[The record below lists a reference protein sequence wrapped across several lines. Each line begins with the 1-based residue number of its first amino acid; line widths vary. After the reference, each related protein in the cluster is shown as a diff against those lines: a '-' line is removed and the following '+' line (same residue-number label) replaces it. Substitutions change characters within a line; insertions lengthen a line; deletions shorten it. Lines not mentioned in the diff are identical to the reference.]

1 MPEDKNVNIKL
12 ELSRDNNGKLKII
25 ARFNSKAPNIIID
38 KNEYIWVPTL
48 EEKDLINEAFG
59 FISSEKPSNT
69 PDLAS
74 KEEIDSKVEEET
86 NIESNVETVFEKE
99 PELETKEQ
107 KPEEIHSE
115 PSVFEKLKGD
125 SVFESENNDRL
136 ESNEIK
142 ETVNKDDMEPKIDV
156 KKDEESPDKDDN
168 KIDENEDLIVDADE
182 EAIREALKKHEKDDD
197 KLDESMREVD
207 EKTIIDRVLSQ
218 KKKGKWSKK

>member
-1 MPEDKNVNIKL
+1 M
-12 ELSRDNNGKLKII
+12 
-25 ARFNSKAPNIIID
+25 
-38 KNEYIWVPTL
+38 
-48 EEKDLINEAFG
+48 
-59 FISSEKPSNT
+59 
-69 PDLAS
+69 
-74 KEEIDSKVEEET
+74 
-86 NIESNVETVFEKE
+86 
-99 PELETKEQ
+99 
-107 KPEEIHSE
+107 
-115 PSVFEKLKGD
+115 FEKLKGD

-207 EKTIIDRVLSQ
+207 EKTIIDRVLTVSYTHLRAHET
-218 KKKGKWSKK
+218 